1 MRRLLSMWVKSLV
14 FAAAALCAVAPAVA
28 QPSREAPA
36 HCAGNA
42 LRGQLLSQWPAAR
55 VTLQLDA
62 ASAAS
67 LDAAHGAAAGCRVVA
82 IDQAV
87 RRRMQVVQ
95 ELPPGAPK
103 QRLALWFEV
112 AVQVPA
118 WRLRQALPAGG
129 TLDEPF
135 LQAVEEDAVANPGVL
150 VREHGRQQSWRMARA
165 RPEGHVLRRADVLAA
180 DTVQRG
186 DRVALL
192 YRSGALELRA
202 SGTALAAAMPGERLR
217 VALDGRAQSV
227 WGRLNDNGQV
237 EVTP

>member
-1 MRRLLSMWVKSLV
+1 MSRWKPASAVLAAVAAC
-14 FAAAALCAVAPAVA
+14 AAAPAA
-28 QPSREAPA
+28 A

-42 LRGQLLSQWPAAR
+42 LREQLQSQWPSAR

-62 ASAAS
+62 ASAAR
-67 LDAAHGAAAGCRVVA
+67 LDAAGGAAAGCSVVA

-87 RRRMQVVQ
+87 RRRMQVVL
-95 ELPPGAPK
+95 ELPPGAAK

-118 WRLRQALPAGG
+118 WRLQQAQPAGG
-129 TLDEPF
+129 TPDESA
-135 LQAVEEDAVANPGVL
+135 LQAVEEDVVANPGVL
-150 VREHGRQQSWRMARA
+150 VRDAARQQAWRMARA
-165 RPEGHVLRRADVLAA
+165 LPEGHVLRRADVLTT

-202 SGTALAAAMPGERLR
+202 SGTALATAMPGERLP
-217 VALDGRAQSV
+217 VALDGRGRSV